1 MISRAPSR
9 WSSRRTGGTTTR
21 GTTTRWEGTGCGESD
36 DGSPRR
42 LVLRRGDG
50 VWVHRVVHAARGG
63 GERGQ
68 IVLAMTLMDDL
79 ASAPRN
85 AGGTAG
91 AVGAGCRQRWRALP
105 LIVRAKVELVAA
117 ARVAR
122 TVPPAWRPEA
132 ILRGPSSNSG
142 GVGTWSYTSDCG
154 DGRLRIGSLPFLR
167 EDVPCLRTEFAWM
180 QARRWKMAD
189 FRSKSAILLKGS
201 VQ

>member
-1 MISRAPSR
+1 MISRAPSQ

-21 GTTTRWEGTGCGESD
+21 GTTRRWNGTGCVESD
-36 DGSPRR
+36 DGAPRR
-42 LVLRRGDG
+42 LVRHRGDG

-105 LIVRAKVELVAA
+105 LIIRAKPELVASG
-117 ARVAR
+117 RVAR
-122 TVPPAWRPEA
+122 AVTPAWRPEA
-132 ILRGPSSNSG
+132 ILPGQASSSG
-142 GVGTWSYTSDCG
+142 GVGVWSYSSDCG
-154 DGRLRIGSLPFLR
+154 DGRLRIEVCHF
-167 EDVPCLRTEFAWM
+167 
-180 QARRWKMAD
+180 
-189 FRSKSAILLKGS
+189 
-201 VQ
+201 